1 MKLMDVFTSRKNYGH
16 VAFNRAKEGT
26 TRAAIFFI
34 AALIIFNV

>member
-1 MKLMDVFTSRKNYGH
+1 MDVFTSQKNYGH

-34 AALIIFNV
+34 VAIIIAGAL